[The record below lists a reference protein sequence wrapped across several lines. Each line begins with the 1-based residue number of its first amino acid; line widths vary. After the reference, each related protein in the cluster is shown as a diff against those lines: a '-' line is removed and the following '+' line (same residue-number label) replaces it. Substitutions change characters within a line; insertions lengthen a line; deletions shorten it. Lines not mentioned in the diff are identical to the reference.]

1 MASEFAL
8 HAHLAPRGKE
18 NSLRLEQVHKTYSV
32 QSSFPSLEHLPFVST
47 SVAVIPAK
55 GENWV
60 STSKMQTHLMKQ
72 KVRYLED
79 T

>member
-1 MASEFAL
+1 MSKQFHYGHEEAL
-8 HAHLAPRGKE
+8 FVPLWPVNHLAPRGKE

-60 STSKMQTHLMKQ
+60 STS
-72 KVRYLED
+72 
-79 T
+79 